1 MSDSLSPKMEFVSHN
16 QVFKSHVATTGITTI
31 SKQMEFAH
39 C

>member
-1 MSDSLSPKMEFVSHN
+1 MSDNLNPKMEFVSH
-16 QVFKSHVATTGITTI
+16 KSHVATTGITTI